1 MLFWLGDI
9 EWGKVSDLNVHRVS
23 LAGSIW
29 QESRQIKTPLV
40 VHVLPSSHEITLSSL
55 EASPTLAG
63 SVPTV

>member
-1 MLFWLGDI
+1 M
-9 EWGKVSDLNVHRVS
+9 SDLNVHGVS

-40 VHVLPSSHEITLSSL
+40 VHVLPSSREITLSSL